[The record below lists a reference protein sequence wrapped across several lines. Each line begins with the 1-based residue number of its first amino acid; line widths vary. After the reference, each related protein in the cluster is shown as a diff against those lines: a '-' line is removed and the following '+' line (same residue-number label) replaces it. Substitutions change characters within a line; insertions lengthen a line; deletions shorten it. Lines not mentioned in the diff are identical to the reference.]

1 VRRLPLSIGKEVH
14 MGKYILKR
22 TGMMILILF
31 LIVSIA
37 FFVLRLMPGGPY
49 DDEQELSP
57 EAKEALNVKMHLN
70 KPLPVQYFYFLKG
83 IVLENNWGTSI
94 KLRPGLDVFALI
106 AERIPASLRLNI
118 VALVISIPL
127 GILAG
132 SLAAVFKNKLPD
144 YVLSL
149 MVIVCISV
157 PSFVFASLLQYFLAG
172 RLEWMPVIYAATGD
186 TATQMK
192 SLVLPVMALA
202 FSPIATIC
210 RYLRGELIETLSS
223 EYMLLARTKGL
234 KKAQAVMRHAFRNSL
249 VPLANII
256 IPMFTNILGGSMVV
270 ENIFAVPGIGGIM
283 VEAITVND
291 YPVAIGALLFYSFI
305 SVATILIV
313 DISYG
318 IIDPRIR
325 LGAK

>member
-1 VRRLPLSIGKEVH
+1 

-22 TGMMILILF
+22 TGMMLLILF

-37 FFVLRLMPGGPY
+37 FFVLRLMPGSPY
-49 DDEQELSP
+49 DDDQDLSP
-57 EAKEALNVKMHLN
+57 EAIEALNAKMHLD

-83 IVLENNWGTSI
+83 IALENNWGTSI
-94 KLRPGLDVFALI
+94 KLRPGVDVFAI
-106 AERIPASLRLNI
+106 IVERIPASMVLNI
-118 VALVISIPL
+118 ASLLISIPL

-144 YVLSL
+144 YILSF
-149 MVIVCISV
+149 MVIICISV
-157 PSFVFASLLQYFLAG
+157 PSFVFASLLQYFVAG
-172 RLEWMPVIYAATGD
+172 KAELFPLIYDATGD
-186 TATQMK
+186 TAAQIK
-192 SLVLPVMALA
+192 SLVLPIMALA

-234 KKAQAVMRHAFRNSL
+234 KKAQAVMRHAFRNSM

-270 ENIFAVPGIGGIM
+270 ESIFAVPGIGGIL
-283 VEAITVND
+283 VDSITVSD
-291 YPVAIGALLFYSFI
+291 YPLAIGALLFYSFI

-325 LGAK
+325 LGAKKS

>member
-1 VRRLPLSIGKEVH
+1 

-22 TGMMILILF
+22 TGMMVLILF
-31 LIVSIA
+31 LIISIA

-49 DDEQELSP
+49 DDEQDLSP
-57 EAKEALNVKMHLN
+57 EAIEALNAKMHLD
-70 KPLPVQYFYFLKG
+70 KPLPAQYFYFLKG
-83 IVLENNWGTSI
+83 VVLENNWGTSI

-106 AERIPASLRLNI
+106 AERIPASLKLNI
-118 VALVISIPL
+118 AALVISVPL

-144 YVLSL
+144 YILSL
-149 MVIVCISV
+149 MVIICISV

-172 RLEWMPVIYAATGD
+172 RLGWMPVIYAATGD
-186 TATQMK
+186 AAAQMK

-202 FSPIATIC
+202 FSPVATIC

-234 KKAQAVMRHAFRNSL
+234 KKAQAVMRHAFRNSM

-256 IPMFTNILGGSMVV
+256 IPLFTNILGGSMVV

-325 LGAK
+325 LGGKKS